1 MNDYA
6 VAVQLWKSRQIT
18 NASELAAA
26 LNRFSVS
33 FAYHSLKIENEQIT
47 FRDTREI
54 FENDGAIASTGDLR
68 TVLEIRNAKEAFKL
82 FLKTFDDRRSVD
94 ESLIKEFQYTLAKD
108 IYDARRVHLG
118 ERPGEY
124 KHHDYITGKGETG
137 AAPEDVAEE
146 INELIAELHDL
157 PRDGLLT
164 GAAYFHVKFE
174 NIHPFADGNGRVG
187 RLLMN
192 YLLVLNDHPPIIIFE
207 EDRQEYFGVLEKWD
221 SAQELDPMITFLQE
235 QAIKTWHKQ
244 IEIAKA

>member
-26 LNRFSVS
+26 LARFSVS

-47 FRDTREI
+47 YRDTREI
-54 FENDGAIASTGDLR
+54 FENDGVTASLGDSRAI
-68 TVLEIRNAKEAFKL
+68 LEIRNAKEAFGL
-82 FLKTFDDRRSVD
+82 FLKAFNSRRPVD
-94 ESLIKEFQYTLAKD
+94 ESLVKYLQYTLAKGT
-108 IYDARRVHLG
+108 YDPRRVELG

-124 KHHDYITGKGETG
+124 KHHDYVTGKREVG

-146 INELIAELHDL
+146 INELIAELQDL
-157 PRDGLLT
+157 PRDRLLT
-164 GAAYFHVKFE
+164 AAAYFHVKFE
-174 NIHPFADGNGRVG
+174 NIHPFADANGRVG

-207 EDRQEYFGVLEKWD
+207 EDRFEYFNALDKWD
-221 SAQELDPMITFLQE
+221 SAQELEPMIAFLKK
-235 QAIKTWHKQ
+235 QAVKTWRDQSK
-244 IEIAKA
+244 